1 MQTRTIVGL
10 VAAFAPFVISF
21 SYTSSTSYNGVT
33 TSCSSFNLL
42 PLLGGIIAAVIG
54 GMILKDDSPTEGNER
69 LLALL
74 MIGVGILQLLRGIG
88 VFGGGC

>member
-1 MQTRTIVGL
+1 
-10 VAAFAPFVISF
+10 
-21 SYTSSTSYNGVT
+21 
-33 TSCSSFNLL
+33 
-42 PLLGGIIAAVIG
+42 
-54 GMILKDDSPTEGNER
+54 MILKDDNPTEGNER